1 MRVKVFILTAF
12 ILLVGIVVTSLPH
25 TSAQQEEQPS
35 AIEQELLQIAAK
47 RDGSDPANLQVLK
60 STTVELPLTGR
71 HVQIAK
77 VLDTRDSRVLS
88 AAIDEK
94 GQEVDFAALQDAEE
108 RAHRD
113 RFGKLEPKLHKKI
126 EGMRSDEKVK
136 VAFWLNQDE
145 DLNTKELRDPDT
157 ELTRDAADGLLANRA
172 AQVKAASS
180 RATEGLANALLRAG
194 HAVNGRSET
203 APIVFATLP
212 AGLVKQVS
220 ERTDVQLTYL
230 AEDTGYQD
238 HMDIAA
244 PSIKA
249 DQVWN
254 QGITGVGGRIAIVE
268 DSRVDFNNSCLPN
281 NLGTRIPNDPE
292 VDDHAT
298 ACAGMAAGTN
308 SIFRGIAPSAGIYS
322 ANSRN
327 YYPENLSA
335 ALDAAVANANILNNS
350 WGMGCNDNGLMDIH
364 ARHADYIVRYIW
376 DTVTASAGNNGL
388 CPGTEYVTSIG
399 TAYNIITVGNYDDVG
414 TVTSTD
420 NVMNPK
426 SSYKDPPSVHGD
438 REKPEVAAPGTNI
451 TSTIMATPGTCA
463 TEEVG
468 SGTSFSAPM
477 VAGVAADLI
486 HVRPSLAV
494 FPESMKA
501 LILAGA
507 RDNVEGAVRWS
518 ERDGAGGVDALAS
531 YQSAVNNRYRWHY
544 VTAASFDSA
553 GFFNIDMGW
562 VNAGQRVKVA
572 LVWDSNASPGSN
584 NYSVDWLFADLD
596 LNVVGP
602 GVAQWSASWDNS
614 YEIVDFTA
622 PASGNFQIKVRK
634 YRFDGGSEYLAVAWS
649 L

>member
-1 MRVKVFILTAF
+1 MRVKVFIFTAL
-12 ILLVGIVVTSLPH
+12 ILLAGIVVTSLPRA
-25 TSAQQEEQPS
+25 TAQQEIQPS
-35 AIEQELLQIAAK
+35 AIEQELLEIAAN
-47 RDGSDPANLQVLK
+47 RDGSDPASLQVLK
-60 STTVELPLTGR
+60 SKTVELPLTGR

-88 AAIDEK
+88 AAMDEK
-94 GQEVDFAALQDAEE
+94 GQEVDFAALKDAEE
-108 RAHRD
+108 REHRA
-113 RFGKLEPKLHKKI
+113 RFGKLEPKLHQKI
-126 EGMRSDEKVK
+126 EGLRNDEKVR
-136 VAFWLNQDE
+136 VAFWLNQTENLDE
-145 DLNTKELRDPDT
+145 KQLRDPNT
-157 ELTRDAADGLLANRA
+157 ELTREEADAMLARRVE
-172 AQVKAASS
+172 QVKAASS

-194 HAVNGRSET
+194 HAVNERSET
-203 APIVFATLP
+203 APIVYATLP
-212 AGLVKQVS
+212 AGLVKQIS

-244 PSIKA
+244 PSMKA
-249 DQVWN
+249 DLVWN

-327 YYPENLSA
+327 YYPENISA
-335 ALDAAVANANILNNS
+335 ALDAAVANANVLNNS
-350 WGMGCNDNGLMDIH
+350 WGMGCGDNGLMDIH

-399 TAYNIITVGNYDDVG
+399 TAYNIITVGNYDDAG

-426 SSYKDPPSVHGD
+426 SSYKDPPSIHGD

-451 TSTIMATPGTCA
+451 TSTIMTTPGNCDTA
-463 TEEVG
+463 DVG
-468 SGTSFSAPM
+468 SGTSYSAPM
-477 VAGVAADLI
+477 VAGLAADLI
-486 HVRPSLAV
+486 QVRPTLAIY
-494 FPESMKA
+494 PESMKA

-507 RDNVEGAVRWS
+507 RDNVEGAVSWS
-518 ERDGAGGVDALAS
+518 EKDGAGGVNALAS
-531 YQSAVNNRYRWHY
+531 YESAVNNRYRWY
-544 VTAASFDSA
+544 WATAGTFNSS

-602 GVAQWSASWDNS
+602 GDVQWSSSWDNS

-622 PASGNFQIKVRK
+622 HASGNFQIRVKK
-634 YRFDGGSEYLAVAWS
+634 YRFDGSDEFFAVAWS

>member
-1 MRVKVFILTAF
+1 MRVKVFIFTAL
-12 ILLVGIVVTSLPH
+12 ILLAGIVVTSLPRA
-25 TSAQQEEQPS
+25 TAQQEIQPS
-35 AIEQELLQIAAK
+35 AIEQELLEIAAN
-47 RDGSDPANLQVLK
+47 RDGSDPASLQVLK
-60 STTVELPLTGR
+60 SKTVELPLTGR

-88 AAIDEK
+88 AAMDEK
-94 GQEVDFAALQDAEE
+94 GQEVDFAALKDAEE
-108 RAHRD
+108 REHRA
-113 RFGKLEPKLHKKI
+113 RFGKLEPKLHQKI
-126 EGMRSDEKVK
+126 EGLRNDEKVR
-136 VAFWLNQDE
+136 VAFWLNQTENLDE
-145 DLNTKELRDPDT
+145 KQLRDPNT
-157 ELTRDAADGLLANRA
+157 ELTREEADAMLARRVE
-172 AQVKAASS
+172 QVKAASS

-194 HAVNGRSET
+194 HAVNERSET
-203 APIVFATLP
+203 APIVYATLP
-212 AGLVKQVS
+212 AGLVKQIS

-244 PSIKA
+244 PSMKA
-249 DQVWN
+249 DLVWN

-327 YYPENLSA
+327 YYPENISA
-335 ALDAAVANANILNNS
+335 ALDAAVANANVLNNS
-350 WGMGCNDNGLMDIH
+350 WGMGCGDNGLMDIH

-399 TAYNIITVGNYDDVG
+399 TAYNIITVGNYDDAG

-426 SSYKDPPSVHGD
+426 SSYKDPPSIHGD

-451 TSTIMATPGTCA
+451 TSTIMTTPGNCDTA
-463 TEEVG
+463 DVG
-468 SGTSFSAPM
+468 SGTSYSAPM
-477 VAGVAADLI
+477 VAGLAADLI
-486 HVRPSLAV
+486 QVRPTLAIY
-494 FPESMKA
+494 PESMKA

-507 RDNVEGAVRWS
+507 RDNVEGAVSWS
-518 ERDGAGGVDALAS
+518 EKDGAGGVNALAS
-531 YQSAVNNRYRWHY
+531 YESAVNNRYRWY
-544 VTAASFDSA
+544 WATAGTFNSS

-602 GVAQWSASWDNS
+602 GDVQWSSSWDNS
-614 YEIVDFTA
+614 YEVVDFTA
-622 PASGNFQIKVRK
+622 HASGNFQIRVKK
-634 YRFDGGSEYLAVAWS
+634 YRFDGSDEFFAVAWS

>member
-1 MRVKVFILTAF
+1 MRVKVFIFTAL
-12 ILLVGIVVTSLPH
+12 ILLAGIVVTSLPRA
-25 TSAQQEEQPS
+25 TAQQEIQPS
-35 AIEQELLQIAAK
+35 AIEQELLEIAAN
-47 RDGSDPANLQVLK
+47 RDGSDPASLQVLK
-60 STTVELPLTGR
+60 SKTVELPLTGR

-88 AAIDEK
+88 AAMDEK
-94 GQEVDFAALQDAEE
+94 GQEVDFAALKDAEE
-108 RAHRD
+108 REHRA
-113 RFGKLEPKLHKKI
+113 RFGKLEPKLHQKI
-126 EGMRSDEKVK
+126 EGLRNDEKVK
-136 VAFWLNQDE
+136 VAFWLNQTENLDE
-145 DLNTKELRDPDT
+145 KQLRDPNT
-157 ELTRDAADGLLANRA
+157 ELTREEADAMLARRVE
-172 AQVKAASS
+172 QVKAASS

-194 HAVNGRSET
+194 HAVNERSET
-203 APIVFATLP
+203 APIVYATLP
-212 AGLVKQVS
+212 AGLVKQIS

-244 PSIKA
+244 PSMKA
-249 DQVWN
+249 DLVWN

-327 YYPENLSA
+327 YYPENISA
-335 ALDAAVANANILNNS
+335 ALDAAVANANVLNNS
-350 WGMGCNDNGLMDIH
+350 WGMGCGDNGLMDIH

-399 TAYNIITVGNYDDVG
+399 TAYNIITVGNYDDAG

-426 SSYKDPPSVHGD
+426 SSYKDPPSIHGD

-451 TSTIMATPGTCA
+451 TSTIMTTPGNCDTA
-463 TEEVG
+463 DVG
-468 SGTSFSAPM
+468 SGTSYSAPM
-477 VAGVAADLI
+477 VAGLAADLI
-486 HVRPSLAV
+486 QVRPTLAIY
-494 FPESMKA
+494 PESMKA

-507 RDNVEGAVRWS
+507 RDNVEGAVSWS
-518 ERDGAGGVDALAS
+518 EKDGAGGVNALAS
-531 YQSAVNNRYRWHY
+531 YESAVNNRYRWY
-544 VTAASFDSA
+544 WATAGTFNSS

-602 GVAQWSASWDNS
+602 GDVQWSSSWDNS
-614 YEIVDFTA
+614 YEVVDFTA
-622 PASGNFQIKVRK
+622 HASGNFQIRVKK
-634 YRFDGGSEYLAVAWS
+634 YRFDGSDEFFAVAWS

>member
-1 MRVKVFILTAF
+1 M
-12 ILLVGIVVTSLPH
+12 
-25 TSAQQEEQPS
+25 
-35 AIEQELLQIAAK
+35 
-47 RDGSDPANLQVLK
+47 
-60 STTVELPLTGR
+60 
-71 HVQIAK
+71 
-77 VLDTRDSRVLS
+77 
-88 AAIDEK
+88 DEK
-94 GQEVDFAALQDAEE
+94 GQEVDFAALKDAEE
-108 RAHRD
+108 REHRA
-113 RFGKLEPKLHKKI
+113 RFGKLEPKLHQKI
-126 EGMRSDEKVK
+126 EGLRNDEKVK
-136 VAFWLNQDE
+136 VAFWLNQTENLDE
-145 DLNTKELRDPDT
+145 KQLRDPNT
-157 ELTRDAADGLLANRA
+157 ELTREEADAMLARRVE
-172 AQVKAASS
+172 QVKAASS

-194 HAVNGRSET
+194 HAVNERSET
-203 APIVFATLP
+203 APIVYATLP
-212 AGLVKQVS
+212 AGLVKQIS

-244 PSIKA
+244 PSMKA
-249 DQVWN
+249 DLVWN

-327 YYPENLSA
+327 YYPENISA
-335 ALDAAVANANILNNS
+335 ALDAAVANANVLNNS
-350 WGMGCNDNGLMDIH
+350 WGMGCGDNGLMDIH

-399 TAYNIITVGNYDDVG
+399 TAYNIITVGNYDDAG

-426 SSYKDPPSVHGD
+426 SSYKDPPSIHGD

-451 TSTIMATPGTCA
+451 TSTIMTTPGNCDTA
-463 TEEVG
+463 DVG
-468 SGTSFSAPM
+468 SGTSYSAPM
-477 VAGVAADLI
+477 VAGLAADLI
-486 HVRPSLAV
+486 QVRPTLAIY
-494 FPESMKA
+494 PESMKA

-507 RDNVEGAVRWS
+507 RDNVEGAVSWS
-518 ERDGAGGVDALAS
+518 EKDGAGGVNALAS
-531 YQSAVNNRYRWHY
+531 YESAVNNRYRWY
-544 VTAASFDSA
+544 WATAGTFNSS

-602 GVAQWSASWDNS
+602 GDVQWSSSWDNS
-614 YEIVDFTA
+614 YEVVDFTA
-622 PASGNFQIKVRK
+622 HASGNFQIRVKK
-634 YRFDGGSEYLAVAWS
+634 YRFDGSDEFFAVAWS